1 MLWLVEG
8 CPTTTPPPTTTCQRG
23 ELWLFFFCFFL
34 CHQMDSFCTLIHY
47 MQAPVSINLTTRI
60 LPWWPTEPNK
70 SIWNGSPSFH
80 PWLSLLRNST
90 MYVSTMNHPFN
101 PHIFNSYPSFFL
113 YIHKLIKEIP
123 RPNAI
128 MARLGSIF
136 SHDSLYL
143 LHMLVLLLLLQ
154 ACPQIAFS
162 HSMVKFLPGFQ
173 GPLPF
178 ELETGLVHML

>member
-1 MLWLVEG
+1 MGALASILGFLYVE
-8 CPTTTPPPTTTCQRG
+8 
-23 ELWLFFFCFFL
+23 
-34 CHQMDSFCTLIHY
+34 
-47 MQAPVSINLTTRI
+47 I
-60 LPWWPTEPNK
+60 LQW
-70 SIWNGSPSFH
+70 
-80 PWLSLLRNST
+80 
-90 MYVSTMNHPFN
+90 YVSTMNHPFN
-101 PHIFNSYPSFFL
+101 QLLSQLLPI

-143 LHMLVLLLLLQ
+143 LHMLVLLLLLLLLQ